1 MGVVLADVVDDGE
14 DEGEGFAAAGLREAE
29 HVVVVKGKG
38 KRL

>member
-1 MGVVLADVVDDGE
+1 MGVVLADVVDDRE
-14 DEGEGFAAAGLREAE
+14 DKGEGFAASGLGEAE